1 MEDLGT
7 ILRRIQVQATDAN
20 SPHDDLGR
28 LDPPSCAMCCDR
40 GFLTIGNVPITDP
53 NHGKVIQCHCL
64 INKREERMRKQVADL
79 PESLRTASFASLDT
93 STIDLIE
100 GRLIGVLL
108 EGDAGLGKT
117 HIAAAAVR
125 TLRSRDE
132 IARFV
137 FVPDLMAELRRCVA
151 NNQSPDLLLDSYAT
165 IGFLVLDDF
174 GRGRTIPT
182 PFELDALTRLIQ
194 RRYEGNVPF
203 MITTNLSFDRVLETY
218 GQGVADRMWQ
228 ASTADQSRS
237 EHRHAGHRL
246 LLFADLSVVS
256 ASCLQ
261 GRRSGSSL

>member
-1 MEDLGT
+1 
-7 ILRRIQVQATDAN
+7 
-20 SPHDDLGR
+20 
-28 LDPPSCAMCCDR
+28 
-40 GFLTIGNVPITDP
+40 
-53 NHGKVIQCHCL
+53 
-64 INKREERMRKQVADL
+64 MRKQVADL

-93 STIDLIE
+93 SRSVTGLLDAYHRTIDLIE

-117 HIAAAAVR
+117 HLAAAAVR

-228 ASTADQSRS
+228 ASDTCCHVLIQ
-237 EHRHAGHRL
+237 GP
-246 LLFADLSVVS
+246 S
-256 ASCLQ
+256 ARTEFNYTE
-261 GRRSGSSL
+261 GR